1 MYDTISTDPIDDP
14 IAPGSKA
21 RRHRAPITRTFV
33 TGLVVLVCGTVVGQL
48 VVQRNEIERQRGAL
62 ATIQRGQ
69 ESLGARATDLERSQS
84 ATASQLGTM
93 LDAES
98 VVAGAEGSVFTLLAG
113 AWQGSAF
120 VIESSANR
128 SLLVTNYHVV
138 RTLWTAHVRRV
149 VIRDGHTSFNGS
161 IEAVRPGADLAIIEV
176 PRALSPLEPRDGSAD
191 VGEPVVVVG
200 SPYGYGGTVSTG
212 VVSAVR
218 GPVLQFLRPREPG
231 EQRRTRPRCGRGGH
245 RGGRRQGRGAWRG
258 RALVRD
264 PDRTCVPADAGLL
277 RRRLS

>member
-14 IAPGSKA
+14 IAPPGPEA
-21 RRHRAPITRTFV
+21 GRRRAPIKRTFV
-33 TGLVVLVCGTVVGQL
+33 TGVALLVCGAVVGQL

-62 ATIQRGQ
+62 AAIQRGQ
-69 ESLGARATDLERSQS
+69 ESLSERATELERTQS
-84 ATASQLGTM
+84 DTARQLGTM

-113 AWQGSAF
+113 PWQGSAF
-120 VIESSANR
+120 VIESTADR

-161 IEAVRPGADLAIIEV
+161 IETVRPDADLAIIEV
-176 PRALSPLEPRDGSAD
+176 PRALSPLEPRDGSAE

-218 GPVLQFLRPREPG
+218 GPVLQFSAPVSPG
-231 EQRRTRPRCGRGGH
+231 SSGGPVLDAD
-245 RGGRRQGRGAWRG
+245 GEVIGVAAAKVEARGAEALSFAIPIG
-258 RALVRD
+258 RVCRL
-264 PDRTCVPADAGLL
+264 TPAC
-277 RRRLS
+277 

>member
-14 IAPGSKA
+14 IAPPGSDA
-21 RRHRAPITRTFV
+21 GRRRAPIKRTLLAGV
-33 TGLVVLVCGTVVGQL
+33 ALLVCGAMFGQL
-48 VVQRNEIERQRGAL
+48 LVQRNEIERQRGAL
-62 ATIQRGQ
+62 AAIQRRQ
-69 ESLGARATDLERSQS
+69 ESLGERATELERTQS

-113 AWQGSAF
+113 SWQGSAF
-120 VIESSANR
+120 VIESTANR

-161 IEAVRPGADLAIIEV
+161 IETVRPDADLALIEV
-176 PRALSPLEPRDGSAD
+176 PRGLSPLEPRDGSAE

-218 GPVLQFLRPREPG
+218 GPILQFSAPVSPG
-231 EQRRTRPRCGRGGH
+231 SSGGPVLDVD
-245 RGGRRQGRGAWRG
+245 GAVIGVAAAKVEARGAEGLSFAIPIERVC
-258 RALVRD
+258 RL
-264 PDRTCVPADAGLL
+264 TPAC
-277 RRRLS
+277 

>member
-14 IAPGSKA
+14 IAPPGSGSG
-21 RRHRAPITRTFV
+21 RRRAPIKRT
-33 TGLVVLVCGTVVGQL
+33 LVAGVALLVGGAVVIQL
-48 VVQRNEIERQRGAL
+48 VVQRNEIERQRTVLTA
-62 ATIQRGQ
+62 IQRGQ
-69 ESLGARATDLERSQS
+69 ESLSQRATELERTQS
-84 ATASQLGTM
+84 DMASQLGTM

-113 AWQGSAF
+113 PWQGSAF
-120 VIESSANR
+120 VIESTENR

-161 IEAVRPGADLAIIEV
+161 IETVRPEADLAIIEV
-176 PRALSPLEPRDGSAD
+176 PRALSPLKPRDGSAE
-191 VGEPVVVVG
+191 VGEPIVVVG

-218 GPVLQFLRPREPG
+218 GPVLQFSAPVSPG
-231 EQRRTRPRCGRGGH
+231 SSGGPVLDAD
-245 RGGRRQGRGAWRG
+245 GAVIGVAAAKVEARGAEGLSFAIPIERVC
-258 RALVRD
+258 RL
-264 PDRTCVPADAGLL
+264 TPAC
-277 RRRLS
+277 